1 MVCRM
6 NMPLRKRI
14 MKDNMQPIRQN
25 VSYRARGVWPD
36 QVHGLNN
43 ISNNIPTDK
52 TLNKLL
58 STGLSKTLV

>member
-1 MVCRM
+1 
-6 NMPLRKRI
+6 